1 MTDKAHS
8 SSFARLCGTLTDV
21 MRTRSSIRKISL
33 FAEFLTDLDD
43 DRDVSLAVQ
52 FTAEGAFSTL
62 SGRRAAVGHR
72 TVALTAAEFCGIDYD
87 LVFRPCRTATGS
99 ASEAIEKLMQNLP
112 EAAARR
118 NPAWLGLVDVADGF
132 ERLAAATGR
141 EQKQLILTG
150 LWEKM
155 TAREIRFMIRML
167 SQGSLRI
174 GFEVRSILPAIA
186 QAFGADPE
194 QVRRVHMLTGEI
206 GKTALLARSGRM
218 QSARFRMFQPVAF
231 MLASPTE
238 AGAVSDP
245 QAYVAEE
252 KFDGMRAQAH
262 IGLVSDLDSGPGPG
276 PGSGSGSGSG
286 PVSGPD
292 SGPGSGQVSVRLFS
306 RDLNDVT
313 GSFPDVAGQLRQA
326 MANPPSTRSPQPDEF
341 PSGQP
346 GTLQSDV
353 QNSEKW
359 QSGLQN
365 LETQKPDMQNL
376 QAQQS
381 GVKKMEV
388 QHYGL
393 QNSAKRKPGKTG
405 VVLDG
410 ELCVLED
417 GRIQPFQ
424 RLQKRMGVKKPGKK
438 LLDEH
443 PVRFIAYDLLFL
455 DGEEV
460 IDQPLHLRRRRL
472 EEFCAQTG
480 LPCSRQHE
488 VASVAD
494 IERLFRQ
501 ALEHGNEGLMLKRLE
516 STYEYGQRNKS
527 WLKVKQPGGSLDT
540 VIMYAHAGSGR
551 RGGTYSDFTLGIRVD
566 EDERYEE
573 QFIPIG
579 KAYGGYTD
587 EELKKL
593 NRRIKELAVERFGPT
608 LSLRP
613 GIVVEVEFD
622 DIQVNRRT
630 KAGYTLRLPR
640 FRSIRWDLSPADTDT
655 LADVEGLYRQRAER
669 SGDADPSRSPVL
681 FYKSRYL

>member
-1 MTDKAHS
+1 MTDKKDNQRPGGQADPS
-8 SSFARLCGTLTDV
+8 TSAPNVSNPFNPSTPLNPFNSPASSFARLCDTLTDV
-21 MRTRSSIRKISL
+21 MQTRSSTRKILL
-33 FAEFLTDLDD
+33 FAEYLKSLED

-62 SGRRAAVGHR
+62 SGKRAAVGHR

-99 ASEAIEKLMQNLP
+99 ASEAIEKLMRNLP
-112 EAAARR
+112 EASARR
-118 NPAWLGLVDVADGF
+118 NPAWLGLDDLADGF

-141 EQKQLILTG
+141 EQKQQILTG
-150 LWEKM
+150 LWEQM
-155 TAREIRFMIRML
+155 SAREIRFMIRML

-186 QAFGADPE
+186 QAFGAEPE

-206 GKTALLARSGRM
+206 GKTALLARSGRL
-218 QSARFRMFQPVAF
+218 QIARFRMFQPVAF

-238 AGAVSDP
+238 TGAVSDP
-245 QAYVAEE
+245 QSYVAEE
-252 KFDGMRAQAH
+252 KFDGMRAQVH
-262 IGLVSDLDSGPGPG
+262 IGLVSDLDSGP
-276 PGSGSGSGSG
+276 
-286 PVSGPD
+286 D
-292 SGPGSGQVSVRLFS
+292 SGQVSVRLFS

-313 GSFPDVAGQLRQA
+313 GSFPDVAGQLRHA
-326 MANPPSTRSPQPDEF
+326 MDGLPSSPAE
-341 PSGQP
+341 
-346 GTLQSDV
+346 L
-353 QNSEKW
+353 
-359 QSGLQN
+359 
-365 LETQKPDMQNL
+365 
-376 QAQQS
+376 
-381 GVKKMEV
+381 
-388 QHYGL
+388 
-393 QNSAKRKPGKTG
+393 
-405 VVLDG
+405 VLDG
-410 ELCVLED
+410 ELCVLEN

-424 RLQKRMGVKKPGKK
+424 RLQKRMGVKKPGRK
-438 LLDEH
+438 LLAEH

-472 EEFCAQTG
+472 EEICAQTG
-480 LPCSRQHE
+480 LPCSRQHG

-494 IERLFRQ
+494 IEQLFRQ
-501 ALEHGNEGLMLKRLE
+501 ALEHGNEGLMLKRRDSL
-516 STYEYGQRNKS
+516 YEYGQRNKS

-566 EDERYEE
+566 QDERYEE

-655 LADVEGLYRQRAER
+655 LADVERLYRQRAER

-681 FYKSRYL
+681 FHKSRYL

>member
-1 MTDKAHS
+1 
-8 SSFARLCGTLTDV
+8 
-21 MRTRSSIRKISL
+21 
-33 FAEFLTDLDD
+33 
-43 DRDVSLAVQ
+43 
-52 FTAEGAFSTL
+52 
-62 SGRRAAVGHR
+62 
-72 TVALTAAEFCGIDYD
+72 
-87 LVFRPCRTATGS
+87 
-99 ASEAIEKLMQNLP
+99 
-112 EAAARR
+112 
-118 NPAWLGLVDVADGF
+118 
-132 ERLAAATGR
+132 
-141 EQKQLILTG
+141 
-150 LWEKM
+150 M

-186 QAFGADPE
+186 LAFGVDAE

-206 GKTALLARSGRM
+206 GKTALLARAGELH
-218 QSARFRMFQPVAF
+218 SARFRMFQPVAF
-231 MLASPTE
+231 MLASPMETGPVGGAE
-238 AGAVSDP
+238 TGDGDGGSAGAGAEGDSGAGAGNVGGSGVDP
-245 QAYVAEE
+245 RAYVAEE
-252 KFDGMRAQAH
+252 KFDGMRTQAH
-262 IGLVSDLDSGPGPG
+262 IGPDSGQVSGQVSDPDP
-276 PGSGSGSGSG
+276 
-286 PVSGPD
+286 GPD
-292 SGPGSGQVSVRLFS
+292 SGQVSGQVSVRLFS

-313 GSFPDVAGQLRQA
+313 VSFPDVAGQLREA
-326 MANPPSTRSPQPDEF
+326 MAILPSKKSRPPDVSVSA
-341 PSGQP
+341 QP
-346 GTLQSDV
+346 GTLQSGK
-353 QNSEKW
+353 QNSVTL

-365 LETQKPDMQNL
+365 LVTRQ
-376 QAQQS
+376 
-381 GVKKMEV
+381 
-388 QHYGL
+388 
-393 QNSAKRKPGKTG
+393 PGTIEA
-405 VVLDG
+405 VLDG

-424 RLQKRMGVKKPGKK
+424 RLQKRMGVKKPGRK
-438 LLDEH
+438 LLAEH

-455 DGEEV
+455 NGEEV
-460 IDQPLHLRRRRL
+460 IDLPLHKRRRLL

-488 VASVAD
+488 IASAAD

-501 ALEHGNEGLMLKRLE
+501 ALEHGNEGLMLKRRD

-655 LADVEGLYRQRAER
+655 LADVERLYRKRAER
-669 SGDADPSRSPVL
+669 SGDADPSNSPVL
-681 FYKSRYL
+681 FHKAGTL